1 MRKTEIKAHSIV
13 LIVIGVLSLAILAVS
28 ARPRGNQTNAD
39 IVPEKKPLMIVKDQP
54 DSPLTIT
61 SVVVDYFPDA
71 RMPEVSFKV
80 TNISGK
86 RIMVY
91 AIKHVAALG
100 SRGAVSGSVTI
111 IRPDR
116 KRALRQGESPE
127 GEISG
132 IQYPQAPESLTLSVD
147 YVEFLDG
154 TRWGEDTL
162 KNGDRID
169 GMRAGADAEREALLK
184 VLMTKGPEEVIRSL
198 DSIRPEAEPPSS
210 RSAQWLDGFR
220 QGIDVVRSG
229 VRSKGSSQAEIEK
242 ELRLPVGQKE
252 YRR

>member
-13 LIVIGVLSLAILAVS
+13 LIVIGALSLAILAVS
-28 ARPRGNQTNAD
+28 ARPRENQTNTD
-39 IVPEKKPLMIVKDQP
+39 RVPAKKPLMIVKDQP

-71 RMPEVSFKV
+71 RMPEVSFRV
-80 TNISGK
+80 NNVSDK
-86 RIMVY
+86 RVMVY

-111 IRPDR
+111 IRADR
-116 KRALRQGESPE
+116 KRSLRPGESPE

-132 IQYPQAPESLTLSVD
+132 IQYPQPPESLTLSVD
-147 YVEFLDG
+147 YVEFVDG
-154 TRWGEDTL
+154 SRWGEDTL

-169 GMRAGADAEREALLK
+169 GMRAGTDAEREALLK
-184 VLMTKGPEEVIRSL
+184 VLMTKGSEEMIRSL
-198 DSIRPEAEPPSS
+198 DSIRPEADQPSS

-220 QGIDVVRSG
+220 QGIEVMRSG
-229 VRSKGSSQAEIEK
+229 VRAKGSSQAEIEK

-252 YRR
+252 NRR

>member
-1 MRKTEIKAHSIV
+1 MSTTEINANRIV
-13 LIVIGVLSLAILAVS
+13 LVGIGILCLAILVVS
-28 ARPRGNQTNAD
+28 ATPRKNQTSTDRVEA
-39 IVPEKKPLMIVKDQP
+39 KKPLMIVKDQP
-54 DSPLTIT
+54 DSPLIIT

-80 TNISGK
+80 TNVSGK

-100 SRGAVSGSVTI
+100 SRGAFSGAVTI
-111 IRPDR
+111 IRADR
-116 KRALRQGESPE
+116 KRALRPGESPE

-132 IQYPQAPESLTLSVD
+132 IQYPQPPESLTLSVD
-147 YVEFLDG
+147 YVEFVDG

-162 KNGDRID
+162 KNGERID

-184 VLMTKGPEEVIRSL
+184 VLMTEGAEGVVRSL
-198 DSIRPEAEPPSS
+198 DSIMPEADQPSS

-220 QGIDVVRSG
+220 GGVGTMRERVRN
-229 VRSKGSSQAEIEK
+229 KGQSHSEIEK
-242 ELRLPVGQKE
+242 ELRRPVVQKE
-252 YRR
+252 NRR

>member
-13 LIVIGVLSLAILAVS
+13 LIVIGILSLAILAVS
-28 ARPRGNQTNAD
+28 ARPRENQTSTDRVAA
-39 IVPEKKPLMIVKDQP
+39 KKPLMLVKDQP

-100 SRGAVSGSVTI
+100 SRGAFSGSVTI
-111 IRPDR
+111 MRPDR
-116 KRALRQGESPE
+116 KRALGPGQSPE

-132 IQYPQAPESLTLSVD
+132 IQYPQPPESLTLSVD
-147 YVEFLDG
+147 YVEFVDG

-169 GMRAGADAEREALLK
+169 GMRAGTDAEREALLK
-184 VLMTKGPEEVIRSL
+184 VLMTEGAEGVMRSL
-198 DSIRPEAEPPSS
+198 DSITPEANQPSS

-220 QGIDVVRSG
+220 QGIDVMRSG
-229 VRSKGSSQAEIEK
+229 VRAKGSSHAEIEK
-242 ELRLPVGQKE
+242 ELRRQVDQKE
-252 YRR
+252 NRR

>member
-13 LIVIGVLSLAILAVS
+13 LIVIGALSLAILAVS
-28 ARPRGNQTNAD
+28 AKPRENQTNTDRAS
-39 IVPEKKPLMIVKDQP
+39 PKKPVMIVKDQP

-80 TNISGK
+80 TNVSGK

-100 SRGAVSGSVTI
+100 SRGAFSGAVTI
-111 IRPDR
+111 IRADR
-116 KRALRQGESPE
+116 KRALRPGESPE

-132 IQYPQAPESLTLSVD
+132 IQYPQPPESLTLSVD
-147 YVEFLDG
+147 YVEFVDG

-162 KNGDRID
+162 KNGERID

-184 VLMTKGPEEVIRSL
+184 VRMTEGAEGVVRSL
-198 DSIRPEAEPPSS
+198 DSITPEADQPSS

-220 QGIDVVRSG
+220 GGVGTMRER
-229 VRSKGSSQAEIEK
+229 VRSKGQSHIEIEK
-242 ELRLPVGQKE
+242 ELRQPVVQKE
-252 YRR
+252 NRR